1 MGPGGPAHHGLS
13 RDEKMKLATFET
25 GGAPQIGVVDG
36 ARIVPVNQA
45 APALPHE
52 MLGLIAA
59 WPEVKAEV
67 LKIASAGAGALPL
80 DKVHLLAPIRRPGK
94 IMAIGLN
101 YADHIAESGLGTPEH
116 QVWFSKASSSANG
129 PFDAI
134 QVPRVSQALDYEAE
148 LVAVIGKG
156 GRHIARSEAPQA
168 VFGYCCGNDA
178 TERAWQHRT
187 PQWVVGK
194 SFDTHAPFGPW
205 ITTADEIRDPHDL
218 SIRCLV
224 NGAVRQDSNTRHLV
238 FDLWDQIAHLS
249 QAMTLEPGDLIFTGT
264 PGGIGA
270 AMKPMQF
277 LKDGD
282 RVRVEIEA
290 LGALDNPCAA
300 EP

>member
-1 MGPGGPAHHGLS
+1 MRLVTFAAGPAPQL
-13 RDEKMKLATFET
+13 
-25 GGAPQIGVVDG
+25 GAVVED
-36 ARIVPVNQA
+36 RVVPLNA
-45 APALPHE
+45 ADPALPAD
-52 MLGLIAA
+52 MIGLISA
-59 WPEVKAEV
+59 WPELAADVRA
-67 LKIASAGAGALPL
+67 IAAAGPGSLPL
-80 DKVHLLAPIRRPGK
+80 DKVRLIAPIRRPGK

-116 QVWFSKASSSANG
+116 QVWFSKASTSANG
-129 PFDAI
+129 PYDPI
-134 QVPRVSQALDYEAE
+134 QIPKVSQTLDYEAE
-148 LVAVIGKG
+148 LVAVIGRG
-156 GRHIARSEAPQA
+156 GRHISRADAPAA

-205 ITTADEIRDPHDL
+205 ITTADEVADPHAL

-224 NGAVRQDSNTRHLV
+224 NGEVRQDSNTRHLV

-277 LKDGD
+277 LKAGD
-282 RVRVEIEA
+282 RVRVEIEG
-290 LGALDNPCAA
+290 LGALDNPC
-300 EP
+300 EPET